1 MMDLGRILERCWYG
15 ADTIWESGKI
25 LELFWVMA
33 LGRISDL
40 GYWTDSGGNCKGCGK
55 ILELF

>member
-1 MMDLGRILERCWYG
+1 MMGFGRILERCWYG
-15 ADTIWESGKI
+15 ADRIWGSGKI
-25 LELFWVMA
+25 LELFGDMDF
-33 LGRISDL
+33 GRISDL